1 MKFDLLFNQVFLTE
15 DAEEYIHG
23 HDENNPNAGAPA
35 VHDDTS
41 VEPTGETPD
50 GVPTPDNYSVD
61 PAPVGS
67 SGGDAGTLKEQV
79 RKLDEFAEALN
90 GVDGES
96 LQKLVNDMDRPGSL
110 FQGISRETSPE
121 IIRIAGQV
129 AELSEIIKGFVINSA
144 KRSRDIAAGAA
155 GNQR

>member
-23 HDENNPNAGAPA
+23 HDGNAPA
-35 VHDDTS
+35 NPVVHDDTS
-41 VEPTGETPD
+41 VETPAD
-50 GVPTPDNYSVD
+50 HPEGTPLPDNYDVEPS
-61 PAPVGS
+61 PVGGS
-67 SGGDAGTLKEQV
+67 NGDAGSIKEQI
-79 RKLDEFAEALN
+79 RKLDDFAEALN
-90 GVDGES
+90 GVEGNS
-96 LQKLVNDMDRPGSL
+96 LQQLVNDMDRPGSL
-110 FQGISRETSPE
+110 FQGISRETSSE

-129 AELSEIIKGFVINSA
+129 AELSEILKGFVINSA

>member
-15 DAEEYIHG
+15 ADDYIHPSTEE
-23 HDENNPNAGAPA
+23 DA
-35 VHDDTS
+35 VTHDDSS
-41 VEPTGETPD
+41 VETATDHPEGTP
-50 GVPTPDNYSVD
+50 VPDNYNVE

-67 SGGDAGTLKEQV
+67 PGGDAGSLKEQI
-79 RKLDEFAEALN
+79 RKLDDFAEALN
-90 GVDGES
+90 GVEGGS
-96 LQKLVNDMDRPGSL
+96 LQQLVNDMDRPGSL

-155 GNQR
+155 AGNQR

>member
-23 HDENNPNAGAPA
+23 HDGNTPEVPA
-35 VHDDTS
+35 VHDNAN

-50 GVPTPDNYSVD
+50 GVATPSNYDVE
-61 PAPVGS
+61 PGPVGGS
-67 SGGDAGTLKEQV
+67 NGDAGSIKEQI
-79 RKLDEFAEALN
+79 RKLDDFAEALN
-90 GVDGES
+90 GVEGNS
-96 LQKLVNDMDRPGSL
+96 LQQLVNDMDRPGSL
-110 FQGISRETSPE
+110 FQGISRETSSE

-129 AELSEIIKGFVINSA
+129 AELSEILKGFVINSA

>member
-15 DAEEYIHG
+15 ADDYIHPST
-23 HDENNPNAGAPA
+23 EEGA
-35 VHDDTS
+35 VTHDDGN
-41 VEPTGETPD
+41 VETAADHPEGTP
-50 GVPTPDNYSVD
+50 VPDNYDVE

-67 SGGDAGTLKEQV
+67 SGGDAGSLKEQI
-79 RKLDEFAEALN
+79 RKLDDFAEALN

-155 GNQR
+155 AGNQR

>member
-1 MKFDLLFNQVFLTE
+1 MNFDKLFNQVFLTE
-15 DAEEYIHG
+15 ADNYI
-23 HDENNPNAGAPA
+23 PT
-35 VHDDTS
+35 HDDESDAGTHDDGDH
-41 VEPTGETPD
+41 VETAADHPEGTP
-50 GVPTPDNYSVD
+50 VPDNYNVE

-67 SGGDAGTLKEQV
+67 PAGDAGSLKEQI
-79 RKLDEFAEALN
+79 RKLDDFAEALN
-90 GVDGES
+90 GVDSGS
-96 LQKLVNDMDRPGSL
+96 LQQLVNDMDRPGSL

-155 GNQR
+155 AGNQR

>member
-1 MKFDLLFNQVFLTE
+1 MKFDSLFNQVFLTE
-15 DAEEYIHG
+15 ADDYIHG
-23 HDENNPNAGAPA
+23 HDETAPEDR
-35 VHDDTS
+35 VTHDDSS
-41 VEPTGETPD
+41 VETAADHPEGTPL
-50 GVPTPDNYSVD
+50 PQNYDVE
-61 PAPVGS
+61 PGPVGGG
-67 SGGDAGTLKEQV
+67 GGDAGTLKEQV

-129 AELSEIIKGFVINSA
+129 AELSEILKGFVINSA
-144 KRSRDIAAGAA
+144 KRSRDIAAGAVA